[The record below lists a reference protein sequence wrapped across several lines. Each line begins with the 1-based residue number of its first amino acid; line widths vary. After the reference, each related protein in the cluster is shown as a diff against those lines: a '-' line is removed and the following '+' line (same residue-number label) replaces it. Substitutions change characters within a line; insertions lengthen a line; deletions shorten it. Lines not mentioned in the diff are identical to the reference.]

1 MMIQKRR
8 KIFSGQ
14 IISNMILAVFSLFCI
29 LPLVLVLSISL
40 SDERTIA
47 SSGYSLIPENFTW
60 FAYEY
65 VMKSSASLFNAYGVT
80 IFVTVVG
87 TVLSVIVTALLSYP
101 LSRGELR
108 YRRPVLFYVF
118 FTMLFNG
125 GLVPWYILITQYLDM
140 KDQIFVLIVP
150 YLVSAWNVLLMRNFF
165 RTIPESIME
174 SARIDGAGEWLIFFK
189 IVAPLSLPSFA
200 TIALLNSIAYWND
213 WWLGLLF
220 IENRNLFPLQLL
232 LQSVLSNLDALA
244 AFSAARNIVVE
255 IPGETARM
263 ALCILAIGPIV
274 IAYPFLQRYF
284 VKGLSV
290 GAVKE

>member
-1 MMIQKRR
+1 MIK
-8 KIFSGQ
+8 KSSNIFSGQ
-14 IISNMILAVFSLFCI
+14 IISNIILAVFSLFCI
-29 LPLVLVLSISL
+29 LPLVLVFSISL
-40 SDERTIA
+40 SDERSIA

-65 VMKSSASLFNAYGVT
+65 VMNSADSLFRAYGVT

-101 LSRGELR
+101 LSRSELR
-108 YRRPVLFYVF
+108 FRRPVLFYVF

-125 GLVPWYILITQYLDM
+125 GLVPWYILITQYLHM

-174 SARIDGAGEWLIFFK
+174 SARIDGAGEWRIFFK
-189 IVAPLSLPSFA
+189 IVSPLSLPSFA

-255 IPGETARM
+255 LPGETARM
-263 ALCILAIGPIV
+263 ALCILAIGPII

>member
-1 MMIQKRR
+1 
-8 KIFSGQ
+8 
-14 IISNMILAVFSLFCI
+14 
-29 LPLVLVLSISL
+29 
-40 SDERTIA
+40 
-47 SSGYSLIPENFTW
+47 
-60 FAYEY
+60 
-65 VMKSSASLFNAYGVT
+65 
-80 IFVTVVG
+80 
-87 TVLSVIVTALLSYP
+87 
-101 LSRGELR
+101 
-108 YRRPVLFYVF
+108 
-118 FTMLFNG
+118 
-125 GLVPWYILITQYLDM
+125 M